1 MATDRIREA
10 FEKAKS
16 EGRIALVPYVTV
28 GFPEIGL
35 TTDIVRSIV
44 AAGADVVE
52 LGVPFSDPLGDGP
65 TIQASGHRALQNGV
79 TPETCI
85 EAVRDI
91 RAAGID
97 VPIVFMGYYNNIL
110 AMGLEKYCTA
120 VSEAGVDGLIAADLP
135 AAEAGP
141 LQDACDAVGLSLIP
155 LIALTSTDR
164 SIEHACAR
172 AAGFI
177 YCISVLGVTGAR
189 ATMSERVE
197 GLAEKVRRFT
207 DLPVAIGFGIS
218 TADHVAEVANFAD
231 GAVVGSALI
240 NTLAD
245 GDPEEA
251 AERGGTYI
259 KSLTP
264 GTPRKV
270 VAN

>member
-1 MATDRIREA
+1 
-10 FEKAKS
+10 
-16 EGRIALVPYVTV
+16 
-28 GFPEIGL
+28 
-35 TTDIVRSIV
+35 
-44 AAGADVVE
+44 
-52 LGVPFSDPLGDGP
+52 
-65 TIQASGHRALQNGV
+65 
-79 TPETCI
+79 
-85 EAVRDI
+85 
-91 RAAGID
+91 
-97 VPIVFMGYYNNIL
+97 
-110 AMGLEKYCTA
+110 
-120 VSEAGVDGLIAADLP
+120 
-135 AAEAGP
+135 
-141 LQDACDAVGLSLIP
+141 
-155 LIALTSTDR
+155 
-164 SIEHACAR
+164 
-172 AAGFI
+172 
-177 YCISVLGVTGAR
+177 
-189 ATMSERVE
+189 MSERVE